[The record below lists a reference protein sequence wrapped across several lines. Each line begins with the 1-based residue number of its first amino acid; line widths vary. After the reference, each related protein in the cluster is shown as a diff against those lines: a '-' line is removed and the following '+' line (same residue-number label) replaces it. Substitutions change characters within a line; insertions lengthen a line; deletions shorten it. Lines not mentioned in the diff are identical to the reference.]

1 MNRVYLLIPAFL
13 FFTGCREERP
23 LVFEPNLVHT
33 HKYEIKEGYSM
44 RQASDDATWVITE
57 MFGGPDAP
65 KLPLVIT
72 KDEDLATLVSMDN
85 LMMASGPALEEA
97 RGLYRKH
104 CADCHGVSGNGRG
117 PTAAIINPYPRD
129 YRSGIFKFKTT
140 ERGSKPVRE
149 DISKSIRLGIAGT
162 AMRPIEGLTEDG
174 VQALTDYVIYLSLR
188 GEVERTIVDAAI
200 FELDLEGG
208 DRIIDPALKD
218 ATSEEDKATF
228 QEQWK
233 LVEDTVADI
242 GGDWLDAGDDM
253 VEVPEPPQ
261 EIPVAN
267 NHVEFIAMAAG
278 PKAGAVAKSIE
289 RGRELFKGKIAACS
303 KCHGEDGL
311 GNGQTTDYD
320 DWTKD
325 WTSRIGLDP
334 LKRDSLVPLLARG
347 ALPPL
352 TIHPRNFSEG
362 YFRGGDKA
370 ADLWVRIVQGIEG
383 SPMPAATFVEGEF
396 EEDDVWHLINFIRSL
411 QRVEAVE
418 PPPTATELQTA
429 SRM

>member
-174 VQALTDYVIYLSLR
+174 V
-188 GEVERTIVDAAI
+188 
-200 FELDLEGG
+200 
-208 DRIIDPALKD
+208 K
-218 ATSEEDKATF
+218 
-228 QEQWK
+228 
-233 LVEDTVADI
+233 
-242 GGDWLDAGDDM
+242 
-253 VEVPEPPQ
+253 
-261 EIPVAN
+261 
-267 NHVEFIAMAAG
+267 
-278 PKAGAVAKSIE
+278 
-289 RGRELFKGKIAACS
+289 
-303 KCHGEDGL
+303 
-311 GNGQTTDYD
+311 
-320 DWTKD
+320 
-325 WTSRIGLDP
+325 
-334 LKRDSLVPLLARG
+334 PLLIMSSTCHCA
-347 ALPPL
+347 
-352 TIHPRNFSEG
+352 
-362 YFRGGDKA
+362 
-370 ADLWVRIVQGIEG
+370 VR
-383 SPMPAATFVEGEF
+383 
-396 EEDDVWHLINFIRSL
+396 
-411 QRVEAVE
+411 
-418 PPPTATELQTA
+418 
-429 SRM
+429 